1 MKNIAITRTK
11 NTVSATY
18 LPYTSYKR
26 AIELATSLKGKIG
39 STAEGNFKAT
49 FNSVKTAEKFTTTW
63 RAEYNANRKVSVEPT
78 APITKKP
85 KASKGNTPK
94 SLFASTKQ
102 YDKFLEIIGNA
113 TTQIE
118 DLMGDNRLADV
129 YDGLTQDIMLAVK
142 GDIERMQEKA
152 SKTSSTKKT
161 TAKKATAPKKST
173 TSSKKA
179 PRKTKGSAFDFGKIK
194 GKTNTDKNKA
204 LHAVLVSMG
213 MKDSRS
219 ADYMAIWNAR
229 PWTK

>member
-26 AIELATSLKGKIG
+26 AIELATSLKGKIDK
-39 STAEGNFKAT
+39 TAEGNFKAT
-49 FNSVKTAEKFTTTW
+49 FNSVKTAEKFATTW

-78 APITKKP
+78 VAPTEKP
-85 KASKGNTPK
+85 KASKG
-94 SLFASTKQ
+94 
-102 YDKFLEIIGNA
+102 
-113 TTQIE
+113 
-118 DLMGDNRLADV
+118 
-129 YDGLTQDIMLAVK
+129 
-142 GDIERMQEKA
+142 KA
-152 SKTSSTKKT
+152 SNNKVVVTVDGKEFLVDASALVSIKPTTSKGKASSTKKT

-219 ADYMAIWNAR
+219 ADYMAIWTNR
-229 PWTK
+229 PWAK